1 MGSLCFHTG
10 KVETA
15 VNSTICGLVP
25 ELRPTPDLR
34 QLPDPFYAND
44 VTVWNL
50 APALP
55 FARYARHV
63 LVTVLHQLLRDH
75 NVSANASEYIT
86 VLRSAVVRFQG
97 LAFDSIAET
106 SDAMVRHKASWGKGA
121 RSLANALGPRSFA
134 YALAAASLR
143 RTSSGSRCR

>member
-55 FARYARHV
+55 FARYTRHV
-63 LVTVLHQLLRDH
+63 LVTVNFKTARRRPISPDLLARD
-75 NVSANASEYIT
+75 SSFDFPAPGGGRQPR
-86 VLRSAVVRFQG
+86 RS
-97 LAFDSIAET
+97 
-106 SDAMVRHKASWGKGA
+106 
-121 RSLANALGPRSFA
+121 
-134 YALAAASLR
+134 
-143 RTSSGSRCR
+143 